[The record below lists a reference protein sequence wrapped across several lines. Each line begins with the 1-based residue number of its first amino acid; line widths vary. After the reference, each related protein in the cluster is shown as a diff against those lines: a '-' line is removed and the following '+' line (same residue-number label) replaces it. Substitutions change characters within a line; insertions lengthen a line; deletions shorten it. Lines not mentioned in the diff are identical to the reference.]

1 MKNGCGGSGRA
12 SLMGDLQLVTAGRL
26 PIGHSDLS
34 NHSYFLIINMKKMD
48 LVEFI
53 DYHFSCR
60 KIAVLQNRIQQGV
73 TNYETRHPDPCSFR
87 RRSRRRCCHALVLD
101 DSRHREPAVSHCK
114 TADSNVCARN
124 TGLPRRHFCTLGK
137 SDNTKVSQH

>member
-1 MKNGCGGSGRA
+1 M
-12 SLMGDLQLVTAGRL
+12 
-26 PIGHSDLS
+26 GHSDLS

-73 TNYETRHPDPCSFR
+73 TNYETRHPDLCSLFFICIEVFR
-87 RRSRRRCCHALVLD
+87 SADLRSA
-101 DSRHREPAVSHCK
+101 SF
-114 TADSNVCARN
+114 
-124 TGLPRRHFCTLGK
+124 PR
-137 SDNTKVSQH
+137 DA